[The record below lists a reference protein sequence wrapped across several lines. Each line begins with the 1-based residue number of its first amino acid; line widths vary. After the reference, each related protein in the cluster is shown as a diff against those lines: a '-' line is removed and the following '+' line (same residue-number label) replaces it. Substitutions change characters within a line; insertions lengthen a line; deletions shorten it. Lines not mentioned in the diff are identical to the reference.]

1 MSRVRRH
8 AAALGVVVIGVL
20 LAAGATAAAPVP
32 STIDSHPPE
41 LSASGDGKSPPAP
54 TINLKPR
61 DPSNDLSPTFRF
73 ADSEPNVTFQCRLD
87 SHSFSKCSSPI
98 IYSIPVGDAEG
109 NHTFRVRAVDKAK
122 NRSDVTSYTWAIDL
136 TPPPPPAISGGPA
149 NPTTATDATFALSS
163 SEAQVAFQCQF
174 DGGPFSSCS
183 SPATFTGLTM
193 IPHAFSVRAIDPAG
207 NIGAATSY
215 GWTIIASR
223 DTTAPGEVLGLK
235 RTVGYGILRL
245 TWSRPSDADF
255 DYLRVLVAKG
265 SKAAKGPP
273 RTSVYRGT
281 GTHYTNKRFQNGT
294 YYRYAIITYDKA
306 GNASRGVPVVVRPS
320 TLLRSPRNGIAVHA
334 PPRLIWAKVSKAIF
348 YNVQLYSRGRKILS
362 AWPSAT
368 RLGLKRSWSYANRR
382 FNLKKGTYVWYVW
395 PAFGARAKSRYGQLL
410 GQSAFTVR

>member
-1 MSRVRRH
+1 MPVRRR
-8 AAALGVVVIGVL
+8 
-20 LAAGATAAAPVP
+20 T
-32 STIDSHPPE
+32 
-41 LSASGDGKSPPAP
+41 
-54 TINLKPR
+54 
-61 DPSNDLSPTFRF
+61 
-73 ADSEPNVTFQCRLD
+73 
-87 SHSFSKCSSPI
+87 
-98 IYSIPVGDAEG
+98 
-109 NHTFRVRAVDKAK
+109 
-122 NRSDVTSYTWAIDL
+122 
-136 TPPPPPAISGGPA
+136 
-149 NPTTATDATFALSS
+149 
-163 SEAQVAFQCQF
+163 
-174 DGGPFSSCS
+174 FSSCS
-183 SPATFTGLTM
+183 SPAAIQGLDGGT
-193 IPHAFSVRAIDPAG
+193 HTFSVRATDPAG
-207 NIGAATSY
+207 NIGAADEL
-215 GWTIIASR
+215 WLDHHASR

-235 RTVGYGILRL
+235 RTVGYEILRL

-265 SKAAKGPP
+265 SKAAKGGPP

-281 GTHYTNKRFQNGT
+281 GTQYTNKRFQNGT
-294 YYRYAIITYDKA
+294 YYRYAIISYDKA